1 MDTKIKSDEK
11 QWLVAYVKMHH
22 ERKVRERLDSLG
34 IENFLP
40 IQKVLR
46 QWSDRKKMIEK
57 VVIPMMI
64 FVRVSPDERKTV
76 LTTPS
81 VLSFM
86 MLRGTRKH
94 AIIPDKEM
102 QMFRFM
108 LDSSDGDITIE
119 SELPNIGDRVRIIKG
134 PLMGLEGTLIASEKG
149 KMRFTL
155 QLNQLISATV
165 HVEQSYVEKVS

>member
-1 MDTKIKSDEK
+1 MKSEIISVEK

-40 IQKVLR
+40 IQKVVR
-46 QWSDRKKMIEK
+46 QWSDRKKVMEK

-76 LTTPS
+76 LQTPS

-86 MLRGTRKH
+86 MHRGTRKH
-94 AIIPDKEM
+94 AVIPDREM
-102 QMFRFM
+102 HMFRFM
-108 LDSSDGDITIE
+108 LDSSDSDISIE
-119 SELPNIGDRVRIIKG
+119 SELPNVGDKVRIIKG
-134 PLMGLEGTLIASEKG
+134 PLMGLEGTIIDNEKG
-149 KMRFTL
+149 KLRFAM

-165 HVEQSYVEKVS
+165 FVDQLFVEKV